1 MCAQVTAHVKR
12 NGEVAAAAAAAAAE
26 AWRHGPGGPLL
37 QLLVLKLVART
48 PTPSL
53 LLREAGEVSPQE
65 STARRTGA
73 C

>member
-12 NGEVAAAAAAAAAE
+12 NGEVAAAAAA

-65 STARRTGA
+65 RTARRTGA